1 MEYKIKDLCSTLNFG
16 VYKFYKLKDVL
27 DNSVPEQNRIE
38 YYYNKGRNF
47 YITEKGF
54 DWFKNNAE
62 NLKDKN
68 IRQSSTNNNISIY
81 QNQII
86 EIYKQRIEYLEN
98 ENKRL
103 LDIISVKEQKEL
115 AKDIKYI
122 GNNETVSFW
131 DKLFNK
137 FKK

>member
-1 MEYKIKDLCSTLNFG
+1 MEYKIKDLCNQLNFG
-16 VYKFYKLKDVL
+16 VYKFYKLKDIL
-27 DNSVPEQNRIE
+27 DNSIPEQNRIE

-54 DWFKNNAE
+54 DWFKNNIE
-62 NLKDKN
+62 STN
-68 IRQSSTNNNISIY
+68 IRQNSTNSDIAIY

-86 EIYKQRIEYLEN
+86 EIYKQRIEYLES

-115 AKDIKYI
+115 AKDMKYI
-122 GNNETVSFW
+122 GNNENVSFW
-131 DKLFNK
+131 DKLFYK
-137 FKK
+137 FKKS